1 MTCQDNVTSGASLS
15 PASLSGL
22 PDWFLEALVGSG
34 LDGLPEALRLLINAA
49 MRLERERFLGAEEHE
64 RTPSRTGYANG
75 YKNKTVTTRLG
86 PITFDV
92 PQVRDVHGVNGT
104 SDQPFY
110 PSALERGL
118 RSERALK
125 LALAEMYVQGV
136 STRKVAA
143 ITEQLI
149 GTSVSSSQVSRAAAE
164 LDGCLDAWRTRP
176 LGEFHYLLV
185 DARYEKVRIQGGV
198 RDAAVLVAVG
208 IDREGRRQVLGVSV
222 SLSEQEVH
230 WRTFLQSLVS
240 RGLTGVR
247 LIVSDDHAGL
257 KAARLAVFGGV
268 PWQRC
273 QFHLQ
278 KNAQAYVL
286 RQASKQEVAITIRG
300 IFNASNRTVADQL
313 LRRAVERYQEKE
325 PKLAAWLEENLPE
338 GLAVFSFPVAHQRC
352 LRTTNCLERLN
363 QEIKRRTRVAR
374 LFPNEASCLRLVT
387 AVVME
392 TSEDWQTGKRYL
404 GMSAQDRSER
414 AAAECGEREDV
425 AA

>member
-1 MTCQDNVTSGASLS
+1 MTCQDEISSLS

-22 PDWFLEALVGSG
+22 PEWFLEALCQSG
-34 LDGLPEALRLLINAA
+34 LEGLPEAIRLLLNAA
-49 MRLERERFLGAEEHE
+49 MRLERERFLGAAEHE
-64 RTPSRTGYANG
+64 RTPARSGYANG
-75 YKNKTVTTRLG
+75 FKDKTVTTRLG

-92 PQVRDVHGVNGT
+92 PQVRNTGERG
-104 SDQPFY
+104 FY

-149 GTSVSSSQVSRAAAE
+149 GTSVSSAQVSRVAAE
-164 LDGCLDAWRTRP
+164 LDTCLEAWRTRP
-176 LGEFHYLLV
+176 LGEFRYLLV
-185 DARYEKVRIQGGV
+185 DARYERVRIEGGV

-208 IDREGRRQVLGVSV
+208 VDAQGRRQVLGVSV

-230 WRTFLQSLVS
+230 WRSFFQSLVS
-240 RGLTGVR
+240 RGLSGVR

-278 KNAQAYVL
+278 KNAQSYVL
-286 RQASKQEVAITIRG
+286 RQAVKQEVAITIRG
-300 IFNASNRTVADQL
+300 IFNAANRTEADQL
-313 LRRAVERYQEKE
+313 LRRAVERYRAKE
-325 PKLAAWLEENLPE
+325 PKLAAWMEENLTE
-338 GLAVFSFPVAHQRC
+338 GLAVFSFPVEHQRF
-352 LRTTNCLERLN
+352 LRTTNALERLN

-392 TSEDWQTGKRYL
+392 ISEEWQTGKRYL
-404 GMSAQDRSER
+404 SFSAEMR
-414 AAAECGEREDV
+414 AARERENV

>member
-1 MTCQDNVTSGASLS
+1 MTCRDEISSLT
-15 PASLSGL
+15 PASLSSL
-22 PDWFLEALVGSG
+22 PDWFLESLMGAGFE
-34 LDGLPEALRLLINAA
+34 GLPDAIRLLLNAA
-49 MRLERERFLGAEEHE
+49 MRMERERFLRAGEHE

-75 YKNKTVTTRLG
+75 YKDKTVTTRMG

-92 PQVRDVHGVNGT
+92 PQVRDTG
-104 SDQPFY
+104 DRAFY

-149 GTSVSSSQVSRAAAE
+149 GTSVSSAQVSRAAAE
-164 LDGCLDAWRTRP
+164 LDACLESWRNRA

-185 DARYEKVRIQGGV
+185 DARYEKVRIEGGV

-230 WRTFLQSLVS
+230 WRTFFQSLVS
-240 RGLTGVR
+240 RGLMGVR
-247 LIVSDDHAGL
+247 LIVSDSHAGL
-257 KAARLAVFGGV
+257 KAARLAIFGGV

-278 KNAQAYVL
+278 QNAQAYVL
-286 RQASKQEVAITIRG
+286 RQVNKQEVAITIRG
-300 IFNASNRTVADQL
+300 IFNASSRTEADQL

-325 PKLAAWLEENLPE
+325 PKLAAWMEENLSE
-338 GLAVFSFPVAHQRC
+338 GLTVFSFPVEHHRC

-392 TSEDWQTGKRYL
+392 TSDDWQTGKRYL
-404 GMSAQDRSER
+404 PLSAQGRAVASER
-414 AAAECGEREDV
+414 AAA
-425 AA
+425 